1 MEELMTINRLQNAE
15 NKQLKAEN
23 KLLWNL
29 LELCFFGWIVSEAAF
44 IYLAYH

>member
-1 MEELMTINRLQNAE
+1 MEELMAINRAQNAE

-29 LELCFFGWIVSEAAF
+29 LSLCFLGWIVSEAAF

>member
-1 MEELMTINRLQNAE
+1 MYELMTINRLQNAE
-15 NKQLKAEN
+15 NRQLKAEN

-29 LELCFFGWIVSEAAF
+29 LALCFFGWIVSEAAF